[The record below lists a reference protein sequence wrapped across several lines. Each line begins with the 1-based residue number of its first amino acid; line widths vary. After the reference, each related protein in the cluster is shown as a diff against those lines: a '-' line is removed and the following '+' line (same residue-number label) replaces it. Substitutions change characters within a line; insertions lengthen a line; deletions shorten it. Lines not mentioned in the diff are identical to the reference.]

1 MKQTFAWFLR
11 SMPITSAVVLTISVQ
26 LSFAQTGMDTALPP
40 SVNACDRLAAH
51 TDDRGATQPGVLF
64 DDLRVP
70 EALAACGEAAALWPG
85 EPRLAFQ
92 LGRAL
97 TAAGR
102 YQEARAAYER
112 AARQDYAAAL
122 AGLAHLFHR
131 GLGVEPDAAAAAQL
145 YRRAAELGDARAQN
159 NLGMMYRTGDG
170 VARDLAEALALF
182 RLSAA
187 QNDATGLVNLGQF
200 YADGIVVARD
210 EAEAVRLY
218 RAAADQGRAVGQV
231 ALAGMLLAGRGVQHD
246 IEAAI
251 GLLRQAAAGGST
263 RAQAALSRLC
273 DHNVE
278 SACAA
283 QPETDDA
290 DPGRR
295 R

>member
-1 MKQTFAWFLR
+1 MKQTVTWFARPLR
-11 SMPITSAVVLTISVQ
+11 IATAVALTIPAQ
-26 LSFAQTGMDTALPP
+26 LSFAQTGTDIAAPP

-70 EALAACGEAAALWPG
+70 EALAACGEAVDLWPD

-92 LGRAL
+92 LGRVL

-102 YQEARAAYER
+102 YHEARAAYER

-131 GLGVEPDAAAAAQL
+131 GLGVEPDAAAAARL

-159 NLGMMYRTGDG
+159 NLGMMYRNGDG
-170 VARDLAEALALF
+170 VAQDLAEALALF
-182 RLSAA
+182 RRSAS

-218 RAAADQGRAVGQV
+218 RAAASQGRAVGQV
-231 ALAGMLLAGRGVQHD
+231 ALAGMLLAGRGTARD
-246 IEAAI
+246 IETAVH
-251 GLLRQAAAGGST
+251 LLRQAAGGST
-263 RAQAALSRLC
+263 RAQAALHRLC
-273 DHNVE
+273 DHGVE

-283 QPETDDA
+283 DA
-290 DPGRR
+290 EDAAPGIRR
-295 R
+295 